1 MRAVRLP
8 EGHLA
13 LAGGAGRSGERVGGE
28 VFGQVFFQRHCVDA
42 LLSPWAIQSLGN
54 AVKRVTHAEVHL
66 QGDPRQR
73 QRAPGS
79 ELLVPASAPVH
90 HLLAHGSETGMIC
103 PPSLAW
109 VVPVEGHPV
118 CE

>member
-54 AVKRVTHAEVHL
+54 AVKR
-66 QGDPRQR
+66 
-73 QRAPGS
+73 
-79 ELLVPASAPVH
+79 
-90 HLLAHGSETGMIC
+90 
-103 PPSLAW
+103 
-109 VVPVEGHPV
+109 GHP
-118 CE
+118 CRGSFTR